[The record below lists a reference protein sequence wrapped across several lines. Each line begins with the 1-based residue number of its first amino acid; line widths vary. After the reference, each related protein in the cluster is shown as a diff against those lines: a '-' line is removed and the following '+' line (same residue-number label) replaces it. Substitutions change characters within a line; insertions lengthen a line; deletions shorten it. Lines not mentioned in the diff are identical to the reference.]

1 MKNKIVTALTMAA
14 AFGLALFGTGTV
26 FAAQQGQ
33 YNQPNQQQ
41 QGQQY
46 PGTEPR
52 QQPPSKYP
60 QARGPS
66 SNRAEEFFIG
76 TIQKKS
82 GKYVLS
88 SAGQTY
94 RLDKQ
99 SEAKS
104 FHHQRVQVKGTLAL
118 NGKTIHVQQITPL
131 KNS

>member
-1 MKNKIVTALTMAA
+1 MAA
-14 AFGLALFGTGTV
+14 AFGLTPFGTGTA

-46 PGTEPR
+46 PGTESR
-52 QQPPSKYP
+52 RQPPSKSP
-60 QARGPS
+60 QMQGPS
-66 SNRAEEFFIG
+66 SSQAEEFFIG

-94 RLDKQ
+94 KLDQQ
-99 SEAKS
+99 SAAKN
-104 FHHQRVQVKGTLAL
+104 FKNQRVQVKGTLAM